1 MADLSLFIVDAGP
14 LITLAVAEALDT
26 LLHVQAAIIIPD
38 AVFYEATR
46 DVARLGAS
54 DILDWVAAHHR
65 VVELA
70 PTRTFQ
76 VFDAARDTL
85 PGLREPDLGERAAVE
100 VIEQSGRL
108 QGAER
113 AVLLCEETAVLR
125 RVTVRDRARIVE
137 LSTLDFLRVLEAE
150 RRIQSA
156 EELFRRAAEAGRMAS
171 RVEKL
176 ASQDAATR
184 EAVRRL
190 VGERKG

>member
-1 MADLSLFIVDAGP
+1 MDAGP

-85 PGLREPDLGERAAVE
+85 PGLREPDLGVRAAVE

-125 RVTVRDRARIVE
+125 RVTVWDRARIVE